1 VQCDADDEQGYWEMN
16 HYRVLRVFCQESSF
30 EVKGIH
36 VMFGE
41 GARKIAGGFGLTSG
55 PLELTIGQLCAIRL
69 SVPFSLR
76 SKSRMVRWPA
86 LMTTGRRIYPSFSD

>member
-1 VQCDADDEQGYWEMN
+1 MN

-30 EVKGIH
+30 EVKGVH
-36 VMFGE
+36 VIFGE
-41 GARKIAGGFGLTSG
+41 GARKIAGEFDLTSE
-55 PLELTIGQLCAIRL
+55 PFELTIRQFCAIRR

-76 SKSRMVRWPA
+76 SKSRIVRWPA